1 MNVHTKWNC
10 LIPILSALVKYYLFQ
25 ARKRYRGGS
34 GFCARGVQNF
44 ARALACAQNLDFSL
58 IIHDFVTAR
67 HSHTLLAVS
76 KAKNIFRYVTR
87 NIIIIDSNEVY
98 KYVTVLLSVVVYSP
112 ILRG

>member
-1 MNVHTKWNC
+1 MELFDTHFVCFGQVLLVSGQKT
-10 LIPILSALVKYYLFQ
+10 LQGRIRILCK
-25 ARKRYRGGS
+25 
-34 GFCARGVQNF
+34 GVQNF
-44 ARALACAQNLDFSL
+44 ARALACAQNSGFSL

-67 HSHTLLAVS
+67 RSHTLLAVS